1 MDGTLAEITMQE
13 NEKPFQEP
21 LPLEMNPRAKAIHD
35 AINEI
40 IQDVIEDTMED
51 VMGTS
56 FLLEESGFDEVMDLI
71 GTVVMVRAIA
81 RIFQIPGLQEK
92 QRDVKRQQKKEQ
104 TRGSIRELDK

>member
-1 MDGTLAEITMQE
+1 MQDE
-13 NEKPFQEP
+13 EKPFQEP
-21 LPLEMNPRAKAIHD
+21 LPLEMNPRTKAIHD

-71 GTVVMVRAIA
+71 GTVIMVRAIA
-81 RIFQIPGLQEK
+81 RIF
-92 QRDVKRQQKKEQ
+92 
-104 TRGSIRELDK
+104 

>member
-1 MDGTLAEITMQE
+1 MQDE
-13 NEKPFQEP
+13 EKSFQEP
-21 LPLEMNPRAKAIHD
+21 VNFEIDPGTKAIHD

-71 GTVVMVRAIA
+71 GTVIMVRAIA

-92 QRDVKRQQKKEQ
+92 QRDVRRQQKKEQ
-104 TRGSIRELDK
+104 TRGSVRKLDK

>member
-1 MDGTLAEITMQE
+1 MQDE
-13 NEKPFQEP
+13 EKSFQEP
-21 LPLEMNPRAKAIHD
+21 VNFEIDPRTKAIHD

-56 FLLEESGFDEVMDLI
+56 FLLEESGFDEIMDLI
-71 GTVVMVRAIA
+71 GTVIMVRAIA

-92 QRDVKRQQKKEQ
+92 QRDVRRQQKKEQ
-104 TRGSIRELDK
+104 ARGSVRKLDK

>member
-1 MDGTLAEITMQE
+1 MQE
-13 NEKPFQEP
+13 DDKPFQEP

-40 IQDVIEDTMED
+40 IQDVIEDTIED

-56 FLLEESGFDEVMDLI
+56 FLIEESGFDEVMDLI
-71 GTVVMVRAIA
+71 GTVIMVRAIA

-92 QRDVKRQQKKEQ
+92 QRDVRRQQKKEQ
-104 TRGSIRELDK
+104 TRGSVRKLDK

>member
-1 MDGTLAEITMQE
+1 MQDE
-13 NEKPFQEP
+13 EKSFQEP
-21 LPLEMNPRAKAIHD
+21 VNFEIDPRTKAIHD

-40 IQDVIEDTMED
+40 IQDVIEDTIED

-71 GTVVMVRAIA
+71 GTVIMVRAIA

-92 QRDVKRQQKKEQ
+92 QRDVRRQKKEQ
-104 TRGSIRELDK
+104 TRGSVRKLDK

>member
-1 MDGTLAEITMQE
+1 MQDE
-13 NEKPFQEP
+13 EKSFQEP
-21 LPLEMNPRAKAIHD
+21 VNFEIDLRTKAIHD

-51 VMGTS
+51 VIGTS

-71 GTVVMVRAIA
+71 GTVIMVRAIA

-92 QRDVKRQQKKEQ
+92 QRDVRRQQKKEQ
-104 TRGSIRELDK
+104 TWGSVRKLDK

>member
-1 MDGTLAEITMQE
+1 MQDE
-13 NEKPFQEP
+13 EKSFQEP
-21 LPLEMNPRAKAIHD
+21 VNFEIDSRTKAIHD

-40 IQDVIEDTMED
+40 IQDVIEDTIED

-71 GTVVMVRAIA
+71 GTVIMVRAIA

-92 QRDVKRQQKKEQ
+92 QRDVR
-104 TRGSIRELDK
+104 

>member
-1 MDGTLAEITMQE
+1 MQE

-21 LPLEMNPRAKAIHD
+21 LPIELSPKAKAIHD

-56 FLLEESGFDEVMDLI
+56 FILEESGFDEVMDLI
-71 GTVVMVRAIA
+71 GTVIMVRAIS

-92 QRDVKRQQKKEQ
+92 QRDVRRQQKKEQ
-104 TRGSIRELDK
+104 TRRSVRKLDK

>member
-1 MDGTLAEITMQE
+1 MQDE
-13 NEKPFQEP
+13 EKSFQEP
-21 LPLEMNPRAKAIHD
+21 VNFEIDPRTKAIHD

-40 IQDVIEDTMED
+40 IQDVIEDTIED

-71 GTVVMVRAIA
+71 GTVIMVRAIA

-92 QRDVKRQQKKEQ
+92 QRDVRRQQKKEQ
-104 TRGSIRELDK
+104 TRGSVRKLDK